1 MIFLMQT
8 AHFSQRLHIAF
19 AHEIVSWNFFSL
31 KKIYSRSLIPNYTQN
46 HVIAYTVQWKLN
58 AL

>member
-1 MIFLMQT
+1 MIFLMQ
-8 AHFSQRLHIAF
+8 FGNFFQKLHIAF

-31 KKIYSRSLIPNYTQN
+31 KKIYSWSLIPNYTQN
-46 HVIAYTVQWKLN
+46 HVIAYTVQWNLN